1 MSDYAPRHSLPAAE
15 VFPAPAVD
23 SPPVQPRRRD
33 RRPVYAALAV
43 LIVALAATWWF
54 VGPNERNCER
64 QIDSYLVKMLAS
76 KTPMSEQPDPNSSQ
90 FWQCWGLSD
99 GAKRRAASGAF
110 SKHIGEMMGR
120 AFSEAFTD
128 SFGATT
134 P

>member
-1 MSDYAPRHSLPAAE
+1 MHSGHMTATTGWVPEDDFAA
-15 VFPAPAVD
+15 
-23 SPPVQPRRRD
+23 R
-33 RRPVYAALAV
+33 
-43 LIVALAATWWF
+43 
-54 VGPNERNCER
+54 
-64 QIDSYLVKMLAS
+64 
-76 KTPMSEQPDPNSSQ
+76 
-90 FWQCWGLSD
+90 LSD